1 MKFTPA
7 LLLLAFW
14 LVLTEKLTLE
24 RFLVGIFAVG
34 VVLLLNAD
42 FNKTKRAAPHH
53 RLGAGALFRRLA
65 LDVRMVLRLVFEIFA
80 ANIHVAAIVLRPNLM
95 LSPSVVTLRTPLKE
109 EVDRVLLANAITL
122 TPGTLTLD
130 LQGDTLTVHCLD
142 AKSAESL
149 SHLKIEAMLLQREK
163 EA

>member
-1 MKFTPA
+1 MKITPA

-42 FNKTKRAAPHH
+42 FTKPKRAFAR
-53 RLGAGALFRRLA
+53 RLRAGALFRCLVLNA
-65 LDVRMVLRLVFEIFA
+65 RMVLRLVFEIFA
-80 ANIHVAAIVLRPNLM
+80 ANIHVAAIVLRPNLK
-95 LSPSVVTLRTPLKE
+95 LSPSVVALRTPLKE
-109 EVDRVLLANAITL
+109 EVDRVMLANAITL

-130 LQGDTLTVHCLD
+130 LQEDTLTVHCLD

-149 SHLKIEAMLLQREK
+149 SHLKIESMLLQREK